1 MIIHQLQSSP
11 PTATMVSNTLRTL
24 SLLGLGS
31 ALTEASD
38 ISIRMHPSKFHEI
51 SIRESLTELTSM
63 PALKRR
69 KSWRSASKQYF
80 EDGVC
85 TDAAQPCS
93 TPFLLCDS
101 TPDQTGHERKAALHL
116 MMADQDKSPD
126 QQYGELEELPL
137 VNTKEETCFVA
148 SMEPEVARRLATT
161 SCESDEKNCV
171 IQPVL
176 PMMKLS
182 YGTVDVVTT
191 TIENEEAPY
200 LTVMA
205 ELSPYHKQNRGD
217 ISLETLL
224 ESTIELSEE
233 NCERHLADALP
244 NTGTTMGCAH
254 SLLSSE
260 IEVEWMS
267 GTTAAFYLSPSN
279 EGETESELKEKIL
292 RFISG
297 LAVRPEFSSVETT
310 SSEFYYFYN

>member
-1 MIIHQLQSSP
+1 MI
-11 PTATMVSNTLRTL
+11 SNMIRTL
-24 SLLGLGS
+24 SLLISLS
-31 ALTEASD
+31 STALLAEASD
-38 ISIRMHPSKFHEI
+38 ISIRMLASEFHQI
-51 SIRESLTELTSM
+51 SIRESLSELTSM
-63 PALKRR
+63 SAPERR
-69 KSWRSASKQYF
+69 KLWQSASQQYF
-80 EDGVC
+80 EDEVC
-85 TDAAQPCS
+85 VDASQPCS
-93 TPFLLCDS
+93 TPFLFCDS
-101 TPDQTGHERKAALHL
+101 TPNQTGHERKTALHSML
-116 MMADQDKSPD
+116 DD
-126 QQYGELEELPL
+126 QQYSELEELP
-137 VNTKEETCFVA
+137 VMNTAEETCFLA
-148 SMEPEVARRLATT
+148 SMSPEAARRLASS

-171 IQPVL
+171 IHPVV

-217 ISLETLL
+217 ISLESLL

-233 NCERHLADALP
+233 NCERQLADTLP
-244 NTGTTMGCAH
+244 STRATMGCEY

-260 IEVEWMS
+260 IEAEWMS
-267 GTTAAFYLSPSN
+267 GTTAAFYLSPSS

-297 LAVRPEFSSVETT
+297 LAVRPEFSTVETT